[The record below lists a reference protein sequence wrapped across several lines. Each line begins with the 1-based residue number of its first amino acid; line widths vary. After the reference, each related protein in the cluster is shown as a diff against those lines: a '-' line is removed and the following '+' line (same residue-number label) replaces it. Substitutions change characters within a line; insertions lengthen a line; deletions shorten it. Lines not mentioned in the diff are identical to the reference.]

1 MIYKKIQNNPE
12 QRLNILH
19 QSLKWD
25 GLFSDQEVDKIV
37 EYCNAQERIEG
48 QVSKKGLVDDRNRK
62 SKVSFIR
69 RKDDSYWIF
78 DKINNA
84 IDAANDQFYNFDLN
98 GYSTIQYSEYHG
110 DEGGKYDFHMD
121 TSLGE
126 KGKNFEMRKLSLVMM
141 LNTPGVDFQGGE
153 FQINKDQEKR
163 AENIEMIKGRMIFF
177 PSFLIHRVA
186 PVTQGI
192 RRSLVIWVTGS
203 KFR

>member
-48 QVSKKGLVDDRNRK
+48 QVSEKGLVDDHTRK

-84 IDAANDQFYNFDLN
+84 IETANDQFYNFDLN
-98 GYSTIQYSEYHG
+98 GYSAIQYSEYHG

-126 KGKNFEMRKLSLVMM
+126 EGKNFEMRKLSLVMM

-153 FQINKDQEKR
+153 FQINKDQEKK

-192 RRSLVIWVTGS
+192 RRSLVIWVTGP

>member
-25 GLFSDQEVDKIV
+25 GIFSDQEVDKIV

-48 QVSKKGLVDDRNRK
+48 QVSEKGLVDDHTRK

-84 IDAANDQFYNFDLN
+84 IDAVNDQFYNFDLN
-98 GYSTIQYSEYHG
+98 GYSAIQYSEYHG

-121 TSLGE
+121 TFLGKE
-126 KGKNFEMRKLSLVMM
+126 GKNFEMRKLSLVMM

-153 FQINKDQEKR
+153 FQINKGQEKK

-192 RRSLVIWVTGS
+192 RRSLVIWVTGP

>member
-12 QRLNILH
+12 QRLNILY

-25 GLFSDQEVDKIV
+25 GIFSDQEVDKIV

-48 QVSKKGLVDDRNRK
+48 QVSEKGLVDDHTRK

-84 IDAANDQFYNFDLN
+84 IDAVNDQFYNFDLN
-98 GYSTIQYSEYHG
+98 GYSDIQYSEYHG

-121 TSLGE
+121 ASLGE
-126 KGKNFEMRKLSLVMM
+126 EGKNFEMRKLSLVMI

-153 FQINKDQEKR
+153 FQINKGQEKKQK
-163 AENIEMIKGRMIFF
+163 I
-177 PSFLIHRVA
+177 
-186 PVTQGI
+186 
-192 RRSLVIWVTGS
+192 
-203 KFR
+203 

>member
-12 QRLNILH
+12 QRLNILY

-25 GLFSDQEVDKIV
+25 GIFSDQEVDKIV

-48 QVSKKGLVDDRNRK
+48 QVSEKGLVDDHTRK

-69 RKDDSYWIF
+69 RKDDSSWIF

-84 IDAANDQFYNFDLN
+84 IETANDQFYNFDLN
-98 GYSTIQYSEYHG
+98 GYSAIQYSEYHG

-121 TSLGE
+121 TFLGE
-126 KGKNFEMRKLSLVMM
+126 EGKNFEMRKLSLVMI

-153 FQINKDQEKR
+153 FQINKGQEKEV
-163 AENIEMIKGRMIFF
+163 ENI
-177 PSFLIHRVA
+177 
-186 PVTQGI
+186 
-192 RRSLVIWVTGS
+192 
-203 KFR
+203 

>member
-12 QRLNILH
+12 QRLNILY

-25 GLFSDQEVDKIV
+25 GIFSDQEVDKIV

-48 QVSKKGLVDDRNRK
+48 QVSEKGLVDDHTRK

-69 RKDDSYWIF
+69 RKDDSSWIF

-84 IDAANDQFYNFDLN
+84 IDAVNDQFYNFDLN
-98 GYSTIQYSEYHG
+98 GYSDIQYSEYHG

-121 TSLGE
+121 ASLGE
-126 KGKNFEMRKLSLVMM
+126 EGKNFEMRKLSLVMM

-153 FQINKDQEKR
+153 FQINKGQEKK

-192 RRSLVIWVTGS
+192 RRSLVIWVTGP

>member
-25 GLFSDQEVDKIV
+25 GIFSDQEVDKIV
-37 EYCNAQERIEG
+37 EYCNAQEMIEG
-48 QVSKKGLVDDRNRK
+48 QVSEKGLVDDHARK

-69 RKDDSYWIF
+69 RKDDSSWIF

-84 IDAANDQFYNFDLN
+84 IETANDQFYNFDLN
-98 GYSTIQYSEYHG
+98 GYSAIQYSEYHG

-121 TSLGE
+121 TFLGE
-126 KGKNFEMRKLSLVMM
+126 EGKNFEMRKLSLVMM

-153 FQINKDQEKR
+153 FQINKGQEKEV
-163 AENIEMIKGRMIFF
+163 ENIEMIKGRMIFF

-192 RRSLVIWVTGS
+192 RRSLVIWVTGP